1 MNNIKLTSVRNR
13 INQNNYHY
21 KSNMLSYNLKLK
33 FESLNS
39 DSSSAGHSSSS
50 LSSADLFLLEM
61 SGTFSNVE
69 SLRPIWPFSSSA
81 F

>member
-33 FESLNS
+33 FDSS
-39 DSSSAGHSSSS
+39 DSSSTGLSSS
-50 LSSADLFLLEM
+50 SSADLFLLEM
-61 SGTFSNVE
+61 SGTSSNVE
-69 SLRPIWPFSSSA
+69 SLSSIIPFLSSA
-81 F
+81 S

>member
-13 INQNNYHY
+13 INQNNYYY
-21 KSNMLSYNLKLK
+21 KLSYNLKLK
-33 FESLNS
+33 FGSLNNS
-39 DSSSAGHSSSS
+39 DSSSAGPSLSS

-61 SGTFSNVE
+61 SGISSNVE
-69 SLRPIWPFSSSA
+69 LLRSIQPFLSSA

>member
-39 DSSSAGHSSSS
+39 SDSSSASFSSSS
-50 LSSADLFLLEM
+50 LLSANLFLLEM
-61 SGTFSNVE
+61 SGTSSNVE
-69 SLRPIWPFSSSA
+69 SLRLI
-81 F
+81 

>member
-33 FESLNS
+33 FGSLNS
-39 DSSSAGHSSSS
+39 DSSLAGPSSSS
-50 LSSADLFLLEM
+50 LSSADLFL
-61 SGTFSNVE
+61 SGTSSNVE
-69 SLRPIWPFSSSA
+69 SLRSIWPFSSSA

>member
-33 FESLNS
+33 FGLLNS
-39 DSSSAGHSSSS
+39 DSSSAGPSSSS

-61 SGTFSNVE
+61 SGTSSNVE
-69 SLRPIWPFSSSA
+69 SLRSI
-81 F
+81 